1 MFNAIYKP
9 NQLILGSGYI
19 AICTGWTPAKS
30 VERKLDPSDYAV
42 IGNLYSASRGINFL
56 VRNLLANP
64 HVRYLVVMDSTPEDK
79 NSGSVQCLKD
89 FFQNGAY
96 KGKNDV
102 GKPCWVIDSLVKG
115 YIDIDI
121 PLEVLNQLRSS
132 VVLKD
137 CLTVY
142 SILPTVK
149 EIAEPMYGTFI
160 KPWAE
165 PMVFPYNEP
174 TSEVKPGPIYGHR
187 IEGKTITETWIK
199 ILQRIKTT
207 GTIRPTGYDGKWQE
221 LIDLMAVV
229 TDEPEDFYFPDPNY
243 LPLDREYLKDYIPQ
257 ILDDADY
264 REGVKYTYGQRL
276 RSWFGQ
282 DQIKAVINK
291 LIKEIDSASAVMSLW
306 DSGSGNP
313 QSLTSGCYSLA
324 SRSDFSRS
332 NEFFF
337 DSDGWEI
344 VPNSIDRGGRSIGDS
359 DHNHGG
365 SPCLNHIWVRVVDN
379 ELSLTATFRSNDM
392 FSAWPAN
399 AMGLR
404 ALQRHIRD
412 EIARQSDY
420 DLTMGPLITISQS
433 AHIYDDCWE
442 NVEQLINNQY
452 QSIINQELQNYS
464 DPTGNFLVETSGYN
478 EYNITISQLTPNGE
492 FVGKW
497 EGKNPLKLIRQIVT
511 DCPSIQSF
519 HIGYL
524 AREIERAF
532 QQKTNYTQDR

>member
-9 NQLILGSGYI
+9 NQLIIGTGYI

-30 VERKLDPSDYAV
+30 VAAKLDPSDYAV

-64 HVRYLVVMDSTPEDK
+64 HVRDLVAMNLTREDK
-79 NSGSVQCLKD
+79 ISGSIQCLKD
-89 FFQNGAY
+89 FFENGVY
-96 KGKNDV
+96 RGKNDV

-132 VVLKD
+132 VTLRD
-137 CLTVY
+137 SLTTYAILATVY
-142 SILPTVK
+142 G
-149 EIAEPMYGTFI
+149 AN

-174 TSEVKPGPIYGHR
+174 TSEVKPGPLYGHR
-187 IEGKTITETWIK
+187 IEGKTIVETWIK

-221 LIDLMAVV
+221 LIDLMAIV
-229 TDEPEDFYFPDPNY
+229 TDEPEDFYFPEPNY
-243 LPLDREYLKDYIPQ
+243 LPLDREYLENYIPQ

-282 DQIKAVINK
+282 DQIEQVISK
-291 LIKEIDSASAVMSLW
+291 LVKEIDSASAVMSLW
-306 DSGSGNP
+306 DSGSASHNWIIKPGHERP
-313 QSLTSGCYSLA
+313 LPLCYM
-324 SRSDFSRS
+324 FSAVER
-332 NEFFF
+332 F
-337 DSDGWEI
+337 
-344 VPNSIDRGGRSIGDS
+344 GREKGDS

-404 ALQRHIRD
+404 ALQWHIRD
-412 EIARQSDY
+412 EIASRSDY
-420 DLTMGPLITISQS
+420 NLTMGPLITISQS

-442 NVEQLINNQY
+442 NVEQLLTNQY
-452 QSIINQELQNYS
+452 QSIINQELRSYS
-464 DPTGNFLVETSGYN
+464 DPTGNFLVETDGN
-478 EYNITISQLTPNGE
+478 NITVSQLTPNGE

-497 EGKNPLKLIRQIVT
+497 EGKNSLKLIRQIVT
-511 DCPSIQSF
+511 DCPSIQSL
-519 HIGYL
+519 HVGYL
-524 AREIERAF
+524 AREIERAS
-532 QQKTNYTQDR
+532 QQKTNYTQDK

>member
-30 VERKLDPSDYAV
+30 VAAKLDPSDYAV

-64 HVRYLVVMDSTPEDK
+64 HVRDLVAMDSTREDK

-89 FFQNGAY
+89 FFENGVY

-102 GKPCWVIDSLVKG
+102 GKECWVIDSLVKG

-132 VVLKD
+132 VTLRNS
-137 CLTVY
+137 LTTFLLLATVY
-142 SILPTVK
+142 G
-149 EIAEPMYGTFI
+149 AN

-165 PMVFPYNEP
+165 PMVFPYNES
-174 TSEVKPGPIYGHR
+174 TSEVKPGPRYGHR
-187 IEGKTITETWIK
+187 IEGKTIAETWIK

-221 LIDLMAVV
+221 LIDLMAIV
-229 TDEPEDFYFPDPNY
+229 TDEPEDFYFPEPNY
-243 LPLDREYLKDYIPQ
+243 LPLDREYLKNYIPQ
-257 ILDDADY
+257 ILSDADY

-282 DQIKAVINK
+282 DQIKAVITK

-306 DSGSGNP
+306 DSGSGNY
-313 QSLTSGCYSLA
+313 QILA
-324 SRSDFSRS
+324 
-332 NEFFF
+332 EH
-337 DSDGWEI
+337 
-344 VPNSIDRGGRSIGDS
+344 NSWRGHDYHTIARGERKGGDS

-365 SPCLNHIWVRVVDN
+365 SPCLNHLWIRVVDN

-412 EIARQSDY
+412 EIASESEY

-452 QSIINQELQNYS
+452 QLIINKEIQSYS
-464 DPTGNFLVETSGYN
+464 DPTGNFLVETDAN
-478 EYNITISQLTPNGE
+478 NITVSQLTPNGE

-497 EGKNPLKLIRQIVT
+497 EGKNPLKLIRQIIA
-511 DCPSIQSF
+511 DCPSIQPF

-524 AREIERAF
+524 AREIERAS
-532 QQKTNYTQDR
+532 QLKTNYTQDK

>member
-9 NQLILGSGYI
+9 NQLIIGTGCI

-30 VERKLDPSDYAV
+30 VASKLDPSDYAV

-64 HVRYLVVMDSTPEDK
+64 CVRHLVVMNSTREDK
-79 NSGSVQCLKD
+79 NSGSVQCLQD
-89 FFQNGAY
+89 FFENGVY
-96 KGKNDV
+96 RGKNDV
-102 GKPCWVIDSLVKG
+102 GNPCWVIDSLVKG

-132 VVLKD
+132 ISVVSNLDWIVEIKS
-137 CLTVY
+137 LNQY
-142 SILPTVK
+142 SKV
-149 EIAEPMYGTFI
+149 

-165 PMVFPYNEP
+165 PMVFPYDEP
-174 TSEVKPGPIYGHR
+174 TSEVKPGPLYGHR
-187 IEGKTITETWIK
+187 IEGRTIAETWIK

-221 LIDLMAVV
+221 LIDLMAIV
-229 TDEPEDFYFPDPNY
+229 TDEPEDFYFPEPNY
-243 LPLDREYLKDYIPQ
+243 LPLDKEYLKNYIPQ

-306 DSGSGNP
+306 DSGSGTY
-313 QSLTSGCYSLA
+313 QILA
-324 SRSDFSRS
+324 EHNSWRNNDYHT
-332 NEFFF
+332 
-337 DSDGWEI
+337 I
-344 VPNSIDRGGRSIGDS
+344 VRGERKGGDS

-365 SPCLNHIWVRVVDN
+365 SPCLNHIWVRVVGK

-412 EIARQSDY
+412 KIASQSDH
-420 DLTMGPLITISQS
+420 DLTIGPLITISQS

-452 QSIINQELQNYS
+452 QSIISQEFRSYS
-464 DPTGNFLVETSGYN
+464 DPTGNFLVETDEN
-478 EYNITISQLTPNGE
+478 NVTVSQLTPSGE

-497 EGKNPLKLIRQIVT
+497 EGKNPLKLIRQIIA

-524 AREIERAF
+524 AREIERAS
-532 QQKTNYTQDR
+532 QQRASYTQDR

>member
-30 VERKLDPSDYAV
+30 VAAKLDPSDYAV

-64 HVRYLVVMDSTPEDK
+64 HVRDLVVMDSTQEDK

-89 FFQNGAY
+89 FFENGVY

-102 GKPCWVIDSLVKG
+102 GKECWVIDSLVKG

-132 VVLKD
+132 VTLRD
-137 CLTVY
+137 SLTTYAILMLRLSVY
-142 SILPTVK
+142 G
-149 EIAEPMYGTFI
+149 AN

-174 TSEVKPGPIYGHR
+174 TSEVKPGPLYGHR
-187 IEGKTITETWIK
+187 IEGKTIAETWIK

-221 LIDLMAVV
+221 LIDLMAIV
-229 TDEPEDFYFPDPNY
+229 TDEPEDFYFPEPNY
-243 LPLDREYLKDYIPQ
+243 LPLDKKYLKNYIPQ
-257 ILDDADY
+257 ILDDANY

-282 DQIKAVINK
+282 DQIKAVITK

-306 DSGSGNP
+306 DSGSGNY
-313 QSLTSGCYSLA
+313 QILA
-324 SRSDFSRS
+324 EHNSWRGHDYHT
-332 NEFFF
+332 
-337 DSDGWEI
+337 I
-344 VPNSIDRGGRSIGDS
+344 VRGERKKGDS
-359 DHNHGG
+359 DHNHSG

-404 ALQRHIRD
+404 ALQHHIRD
-412 EIARQSDY
+412 EIASQSEY

-442 NVEQLINNQY
+442 TVQQLIDNQY
-452 QSIINQELQNYS
+452 QSIISQEFRGYS
-464 DPTGNFLVETSGYN
+464 DPVGNFLVETDGN
-478 EYNITISQLTPNGE
+478 NITVSQLTPNGE
-492 FVGKW
+492 FVGNW
-497 EGKNPLKLIRQIVT
+497 EGKNPLKLIRQIIA

-524 AREIERAF
+524 AREIERAS
-532 QQKTNYTQDR
+532 QLKTNYTQDK

>member
-1 MFNAIYKP
+1 MFNPIYKP
-9 NQLILGSGYI
+9 NQLIIGTGCI

-30 VERKLDPSDYAV
+30 VATKLDPSDYAV

-64 HVRYLVVMDSTPEDK
+64 HVRDLVVMNLTREDK

-89 FFQNGAY
+89 FFENGVY
-96 KGKNDV
+96 RGKNDV
-102 GKPCWVIDSLVKG
+102 GKVCWVIDSLVKG

-121 PLEVLNQLRSS
+121 PLEVLNKLRLQGVRLVPISS
-132 VVLKD
+132 QAIDWIAKIK
-137 CLTVY
+137 
-142 SILPTVK
+142 SLPSHSNS
-149 EIAEPMYGTFI
+149 I
-160 KPWAE
+160 KPWGKSL
-165 PMVFPYNEP
+165 VFPYNEP
-174 TSEVKPGPIYGHR
+174 TSEVKPGTRYGHR
-187 IEGKTITETWIK
+187 IEGKTIAETWIK

-207 GTIRPTGYDGKWQE
+207 GTVRPTGYDGKWQE
-221 LIDLMAVV
+221 LIDLMAIV
-229 TDEPEDFYFPDPNY
+229 TDEPPDFYFPEPNY
-243 LPLDREYLKDYIPQ
+243 LPLDKEYLKNYIPQ

-264 REGVKYTYGQRL
+264 RERVKYTYGQRL

-306 DSGSGNP
+306 DSGSGNF
-313 QSLTSGCYSLA
+313 QILA
-324 SRSDFSRS
+324 EHNSWRKHDYHT
-332 NEFFF
+332 
-337 DSDGWEI
+337 I
-344 VPNSIDRGGRSIGDS
+344 VRGERKGGDS
-359 DHNHGG
+359 DHDHGG
-365 SPCLNHIWVRVVDN
+365 SPCLNHIWVRIVDN

-412 EIARQSDY
+412 EIASQSDY
-420 DLTMGPLITISQS
+420 NLTIGPLVTISQS

-442 NVEQLINNQY
+442 TVEQLINNQY
-452 QSIINQELQNYS
+452 QSIINQEFRDYS
-464 DPTGNFLVETSGYN
+464 DPAGNFLVETDGN
-478 EYNITISQLTPNGE
+478 NITVSQLTPSGE

-497 EGKNPLKLIRQIVT
+497 EGKNPLNLIRQIIA
-511 DCPSIQSF
+511 DCPSIQPL

-524 AREIERAF
+524 AREIERASH
-532 QQKTNYTQDR
+532 QKTNYTQDR

>member
-1 MFNAIYKP
+1 
-9 NQLILGSGYI
+9 
-19 AICTGWTPAKS
+19 
-30 VERKLDPSDYAV
+30 
-42 IGNLYSASRGINFL
+42 
-56 VRNLLANP
+56 
-64 HVRYLVVMDSTPEDK
+64 
-79 NSGSVQCLKD
+79 LKD
-89 FFQNGAY
+89 FFENGVY

-102 GKPCWVIDSLVKG
+102 GKECWVIDSLVKG
-115 YIDIDI
+115 YIDTDI

-132 VVLKD
+132 VTLRD
-137 CLTVY
+137 NLTTYAILMLRLSVY
-142 SILPTVK
+142 G
-149 EIAEPMYGTFI
+149 AN

-174 TSEVKPGPIYGHR
+174 TSEVKPGPRYGHR
-187 IEGKTITETWIK
+187 IEGKTIAETWIK

-221 LIDLMAVV
+221 LIDLMAIV
-229 TDEPEDFYFPDPNY
+229 TDEPEDFYFPEPNY
-243 LPLDREYLKDYIPQ
+243 LPLDREYLKNYIPQ
-257 ILDDADY
+257 ILDDANY

-282 DQIKAVINK
+282 DQIKAVIGK

-306 DSGSGNP
+306 DSGSGNY
-313 QSLTSGCYSLA
+313 QILA
-324 SRSDFSRS
+324 EHNSWRKNDYHT
-332 NEFFF
+332 
-337 DSDGWEI
+337 I
-344 VPNSIDRGGRSIGDS
+344 VRGERKGGDS

-412 EIARQSDY
+412 KIASQSEY

-442 NVEQLINNQY
+442 TVEQLLANQY
-452 QSIINQELQNYS
+452 QSIISQEFRGYS
-464 DPTGNFLVETSGYN
+464 DPVGNFLVETDGN
-478 EYNITISQLTPNGE
+478 NITVSQLNPNGE
-492 FVGKW
+492 FVGEW
-497 EGKNPLKLIRQIVT
+497 EGKNPLKLIRQIIA

-524 AREIERAF
+524 AREIERAS
-532 QQKTNYTQDR
+532 QLKTNYTQDK

>member
-9 NQLILGSGYI
+9 NQLIIGTGYI

-30 VERKLDPSDYAV
+30 VASKLDPSDYAV

-64 HVRYLVVMDSTPEDK
+64 HVRYLVTMNLTREDK
-79 NSGSVQCLKD
+79 NSGSVQCLQD
-89 FFQNGAY
+89 FFENGVHR
-96 KGKNDV
+96 GKNDV
-102 GKPCWVIDSLVKG
+102 GKECWVIDSLVKG

-121 PLEVLNQLRSS
+121 PLEVLNQLRSQGVS
-132 VVLKD
+132 LFPIPSQENFIDWIV
-137 CLTVY
+137 
-142 SILPTVK
+142 
-149 EIAEPMYGTFI
+149 EIKSLNQYPKV
-160 KPWAE
+160 KPWAK
-165 PMVFPYNEP
+165 PMVFPYSEP
-174 TSEVKPGPIYGHR
+174 TSEVKPGPRYGHR

-221 LIDLMAVV
+221 LIDLMAIV
-229 TDEPEDFYFPDPNY
+229 TDEPEDFYFPEPNY
-243 LPLDREYLKDYIPQ
+243 LPLDREYLKNYIPQ

-264 REGVKYTYGQRL
+264 RERVKYTYGQRL

-282 DQIKAVINK
+282 DQIEAVINK

-306 DSGSGNP
+306 DSGSGNS

-324 SRSDFSRS
+324 LGSQFSRS
-332 NEFFF
+332 NQFFF
-337 DSDGWEI
+337 DSDGGEI
-344 VPNSIDRGGRSIGDS
+344 VPNSIDRGGRSVGDS

-412 EIARQSDY
+412 EIAGQSEY

-442 NVEQLINNQY
+442 NVEQLLANQY
-452 QSIINQELQNYS
+452 QSIINKEIQSYS
-464 DPTGNFLVETSGYN
+464 DPTGNFLVETDGNS
-478 EYNITISQLTPNGE
+478 ITVSQLTPIGE

-497 EGKNPLKLIRQIVT
+497 EGKNPLKLIRQIVA
-511 DCPSIQSF
+511 DCPSIQPF
-519 HIGYL
+519 HVGYL
-524 AREIERAF
+524 AREIERAS

>member
-30 VERKLDPSDYAV
+30 VAAKLDPSDYAV

-64 HVRYLVVMDSTPEDK
+64 HVCDLVVMDSTREDK

-89 FFQNGAY
+89 FFENGVY

-102 GKPCWVIDSLVKG
+102 GKECWVIDSLVKG

-132 VVLKD
+132 VTLRD
-137 CLTVY
+137 NLTTYAILMLRLSVY
-142 SILPTVK
+142 G
-149 EIAEPMYGTFI
+149 AN

-174 TSEVKPGPIYGHR
+174 TSEVKPGPLYGHR
-187 IEGKTITETWIK
+187 IEGKTIAETWIK

-207 GTIRPTGYDGKWQE
+207 GAIRPTGYDGKWQE
-221 LIDLMAVV
+221 LIDLMAIV
-229 TDEPEDFYFPDPNY
+229 TDEPEDFYFPEPNY
-243 LPLDREYLKDYIPQ
+243 LPLDREYLKNYIPQ
-257 ILDDADY
+257 ILDDANY

-282 DQIKAVINK
+282 DQIKAVITK

-306 DSGSGNP
+306 DSGSGNY
-313 QSLTSGCYSLA
+313 QILA
-324 SRSDFSRS
+324 
-332 NEFFF
+332 EH
-337 DSDGWEI
+337 DSW
-344 VPNSIDRGGRSIGDS
+344 RGHDHNTIARGERKGGDS

-412 EIARQSDY
+412 EIASQSEY
-420 DLTMGPLITISQS
+420 DLTMGSLITISQS

-452 QSIINQELQNYS
+452 QSIISQEFRGYN
-464 DPTGNFLVETSGYN
+464 DPAGNFLVETDGN
-478 EYNITISQLTPNGE
+478 NITVSQLTPNGE
-492 FVGKW
+492 FVENW
-497 EGKNPLKLIRQIVT
+497 EGKNPLKLIRQIIA
-511 DCPSIQSF
+511 DCPSIQPF

-524 AREIERAF
+524 AREIERAS
-532 QQKTNYTQDR
+532 QLKTNYTQDK

>member
-30 VERKLDPSDYAV
+30 VASKLDPSDYAV

-64 HVRYLVVMDSTPEDK
+64 HVRDLVTMDSTREDK

-89 FFQNGAY
+89 FFENGVY
-96 KGKNDV
+96 RGKNDV
-102 GKPCWVIDSLVKG
+102 GKECWVIDSLIKG

-149 EIAEPMYGTFI
+149 QITEPMYGTFI

-174 TSEVKPGPIYGHR
+174 TSEVKPGPLYGHR
-187 IEGKTITETWIK
+187 IEGKTIAETWIK

-221 LIDLMAVV
+221 LIDLMVIV
-229 TDEPEDFYFPDPNY
+229 TDEPEDFYFPEPNY
-243 LPLDREYLKDYIPQ
+243 LPLDRDYLKNYIPQ

-282 DQIKAVINK
+282 DQIEQVINK
-291 LIKEIDSASAVMSLW
+291 LVKEIDSASAVMSLW
-306 DSGSGNP
+306 DSGTGGVNE
-313 QSLTSGCYSLA
+313 
-324 SRSDFSRS
+324 S
-332 NEFFF
+332 NLYQTIRRYGR
-337 DSDGWEI
+337 DG
-344 VPNSIDRGGRSIGDS
+344 GDS

-404 ALQRHIRD
+404 ALQHHIRD
-412 EIARQSDY
+412 EIASQSDY

-452 QSIINQELQNYS
+452 QSIINKEIQSYS
-464 DPTGNFLVETSGYN
+464 DPTGNFLIETSGYN
-478 EYNITISQLTPNGE
+478 GYNITVSQLTPSGE

-511 DCPSIQSF
+511 DCPSIQPS

-524 AREIERAF
+524 AREIERAS
-532 QQKTNYTQDR
+532 QQKTNYIQDK

>member
-30 VERKLDPSDYAV
+30 VAAKLDPSDYAV

-64 HVRYLVVMDSTPEDK
+64 HVCDLVVMDSTREDK

-89 FFQNGAY
+89 FFENGVY

-102 GKPCWVIDSLVKG
+102 GKECWVIDSLVKG

-132 VVLKD
+132 VTLRD
-137 CLTVY
+137 NLTTYAILMLRLSVY
-142 SILPTVK
+142 G
-149 EIAEPMYGTFI
+149 AN

-174 TSEVKPGPIYGHR
+174 TSEVKPGPRYGHR
-187 IEGKTITETWIK
+187 IEGKTIAETWIK

-221 LIDLMAVV
+221 LIDLMAIV
-229 TDEPEDFYFPDPNY
+229 TDEPEDFYFPEPNY
-243 LPLDREYLKDYIPQ
+243 LPLDREYLKNYIPQ
-257 ILDDADY
+257 ILDDANY
-264 REGVKYTYGQRL
+264 QERVKYTYGQRL

-282 DQIKAVINK
+282 DQIKAVITK

-306 DSGSGNP
+306 DSGSGNY
-313 QSLTSGCYSLA
+313 QILA
-324 SRSDFSRS
+324 
-332 NEFFF
+332 EH
-337 DSDGWEI
+337 DSW
-344 VPNSIDRGGRSIGDS
+344 RGHDHNTIARGERKGGDS

-412 EIARQSDY
+412 EIASQSEY

-442 NVEQLINNQY
+442 TVEQLLANQY
-452 QSIINQELQNYS
+452 QSIISQEFRGYS
-464 DPTGNFLVETSGYN
+464 DPAGNFLVETDGN
-478 EYNITISQLTPNGE
+478 NITVSQLTPNGE
-492 FVGKW
+492 FVGNW
-497 EGKNPLKLIRQIVT
+497 EGKNPLKLIRQIIA
-511 DCPSIQSF
+511 DCPSIQPF

-524 AREIERAF
+524 AREIERAS
-532 QQKTNYTQDR
+532 QLKTNYTQDK

>member
-1 MFNAIYKP
+1 MFNPIYKP
-9 NQLILGSGYI
+9 NQLILGTGCI

-30 VERKLDPSDYAV
+30 VATKLKLSDYAV

-64 HVRYLVVMDSTPEDK
+64 HVRDLVVMDLTREDK

-89 FFQNGAY
+89 FFENGVY
-96 KGKNDV
+96 RGKNDV
-102 GKPCWVIDSLVKG
+102 GKVCWVIDSLVKG

-121 PLEVLNQLRSS
+121 PLEVLNELRSQVNLFPIPS
-132 VVLKD
+132 QANFIDWIAKIKSLPSHSN
-137 CLTVY
+137 
-142 SILPTVK
+142 SIN
-149 EIAEPMYGTFI
+149 
-160 KPWAE
+160 PWAE
-165 PMVFPYNEP
+165 PMIFPYSEP
-174 TSEVKPGPIYGHR
+174 TSAVKPGTRYGHR
-187 IEGKTITETWIK
+187 IEGKTIAETWIK

-221 LIDLMAVV
+221 LIDLMAIV
-229 TDEPEDFYFPDPNY
+229 TNEPEDFYFPEPNY
-243 LPLDREYLKDYIPQ
+243 LPLDKEYLKNYIPQ

-282 DQIKAVINK
+282 DQIKAVIKK

-313 QSLTSGCYSLA
+313 QILA
-324 SRSDFSRS
+324 EHNSWRKHDYHT
-332 NEFFF
+332 
-337 DSDGWEI
+337 I
-344 VPNSIDRGGRSIGDS
+344 VRGERKGGDS

-404 ALQRHIRD
+404 ALQQHIRD
-412 EIARQSDY
+412 EIASQSDY

-442 NVEQLINNQY
+442 TVEQLINNQY
-452 QSIINQELQNYS
+452 QSIISQEFQGYS
-464 DPTGNFLVETSGYN
+464 DPAGNFLVETDGN
-478 EYNITISQLTPNGE
+478 NITVSQLTPSGE

-497 EGKNPLKLIRQIVT
+497 ESKNPLNLIRQIIT
-511 DCPSIQSF
+511 DCPSIQPF

-524 AREIERAF
+524 AREIERAS

>member
-1 MFNAIYKP
+1 
-9 NQLILGSGYI
+9 
-19 AICTGWTPAKS
+19 
-30 VERKLDPSDYAV
+30 
-42 IGNLYSASRGINFL
+42 
-56 VRNLLANP
+56 
-64 HVRYLVVMDSTPEDK
+64 
-79 NSGSVQCLKD
+79 
-89 FFQNGAY
+89 
-96 KGKNDV
+96 
-102 GKPCWVIDSLVKG
+102 VKG

-132 VVLKD
+132 VTLRD
-137 CLTVY
+137 SLTTYAILMLRLSVY
-142 SILPTVK
+142 G
-149 EIAEPMYGTFI
+149 AN
-160 KPWAE
+160 KPWAK

-174 TSEVKPGPIYGHR
+174 TSEVKPGPRYGHR
-187 IEGKTITETWIK
+187 IEGKTIAETWIK

-221 LIDLMAVV
+221 LIDLMAIV
-229 TDEPEDFYFPDPNY
+229 TDEPEDFYFPEPNY
-243 LPLDREYLKDYIPQ
+243 LPLDREYLKNYIPQ
-257 ILDDADY
+257 ILDDANY

-282 DQIKAVINK
+282 DQIKAVITK

-306 DSGSGNP
+306 DSGSGNY
-313 QSLTSGCYSLA
+313 QILA
-324 SRSDFSRS
+324 
-332 NEFFF
+332 EH
-337 DSDGWEI
+337 DSW
-344 VPNSIDRGGRSIGDS
+344 RGHDHNTIARGERKGGDS

-412 EIARQSDY
+412 EIASQSEY

-452 QSIINQELQNYS
+452 QSIISQEFRGYN
-464 DPTGNFLVETSGYN
+464 DRAGNFLVETDG
-478 EYNITISQLTPNGE
+478 NIITVSQLTPNGE
-492 FVGKW
+492 FVENW
-497 EGKNPLKLIRQIVT
+497 EGKNPLKLIRQIIA

-524 AREIERAF
+524 AREIERAS
-532 QQKTNYTQDR
+532 QLKTNYTQDK

>member
-9 NQLILGSGYI
+9 NQLIIGTGHI

-30 VERKLDPSDYAV
+30 VASKLDPSDYAV

-64 HVRYLVVMDSTPEDK
+64 HVRYLVVINSTREDK

-89 FFQNGAY
+89 FFENGVY

-102 GKPCWVIDSLVKG
+102 GKPCWIIDSLVKG

-121 PLEVLNQLRSS
+121 PLEVLNQSRSS
-132 VVLKD
+132 INVVSNLDWIVEIKS
-137 CLTVY
+137 LNQY
-142 SILPTVK
+142 SKV
-149 EIAEPMYGTFI
+149 

-174 TSEVKPGPIYGHR
+174 TSEVKPGPLYGHR
-187 IEGKTITETWIK
+187 IEGKTIAETWIK

-221 LIDLMAVV
+221 LIDLMAIV
-229 TDEPEDFYFPDPNY
+229 TDEPEDFYFPEPNY
-243 LPLDREYLKDYIPQ
+243 LPLDKEYLKNYIPQ

-291 LIKEIDSASAVMSLW
+291 LVKEIDSASAVMSLW
-306 DSGSGNP
+306 DSGSGNY
-313 QSLTSGCYSLA
+313 QILA
-324 SRSDFSRS
+324 EHNSWRNNDY
-332 NEFFF
+332 NT
-337 DSDGWEI
+337 I
-344 VPNSIDRGGRSIGDS
+344 VRGERKKGDS

-404 ALQRHIRD
+404 ALQHHIRD
-412 EIARQSDY
+412 GIASQSDY

-452 QSIINQELQNYS
+452 QSIINKEIQSYS
-464 DPTGNFLVETSGYN
+464 DPTGNFLVETDGN
-478 EYNITISQLTPNGE
+478 NITVGQLTPNGE

-511 DCPSIQSF
+511 DCPSIQSL

-524 AREIERAF
+524 AREIERAS
-532 QQKTNYTQDR
+532 QQKTNYTQDK

>member
-30 VERKLDPSDYAV
+30 VAAKLDPSDYAV

-64 HVRYLVVMDSTPEDK
+64 HVRDLVVMDSTREDK

-89 FFQNGAY
+89 FFENGVY

-102 GKPCWVIDSLVKG
+102 GKECWVIDSLVKG

-121 PLEVLNQLRSS
+121 PLEVLDQLRSS
-132 VVLKD
+132 VVLRD
-137 CLTVY
+137 SLTTY
-142 SILPTVK
+142 AIL
-149 EIAEPMYGTFI
+149 ATF

-174 TSEVKPGPIYGHR
+174 TSEVKPGPRYGHR
-187 IEGKTITETWIK
+187 VEGKTIAETWIK
-199 ILQRIKTT
+199 ILQRIKTI

-221 LIDLMAVV
+221 LIDLMAIV
-229 TDEPEDFYFPDPNY
+229 TDEPEDFYFPEPNY
-243 LPLDREYLKDYIPQ
+243 LPLDREYLKNYIPQ
-257 ILDDADY
+257 ILSDADY
-264 REGVKYTYGQRL
+264 KEGVKYTYGQRL

-282 DQIKAVINK
+282 DQIKAVIAK

-306 DSGSGNP
+306 DSGSGNY
-313 QSLTSGCYSLA
+313 QILA
-324 SRSDFSRS
+324 EHNSWRKNDYHT
-332 NEFFF
+332 
-337 DSDGWEI
+337 I
-344 VPNSIDRGGRSIGDS
+344 VRGERKGGDS

-399 AMGLR
+399 AIGLR

-412 EIARQSDY
+412 KIASQSEY

-442 NVEQLINNQY
+442 TVVQLLANQY
-452 QSIINQELQNYS
+452 QSIISQEFRGYS
-464 DPTGNFLVETSGYN
+464 DPAGNFLVETDGN
-478 EYNITISQLTPNGE
+478 NITVSQLNPNGE
-492 FVGKW
+492 FVGEW
-497 EGKNPLKLIRQIVT
+497 EGKNPLKLIRQIIA

-524 AREIERAF
+524 AREIERAS
-532 QQKTNYTQDR
+532 QLKTNYTQDK

>member
-9 NQLILGSGYI
+9 NQLIIGTGYI

-30 VERKLDPSDYAV
+30 VASKLDPSDYAV

-64 HVRYLVVMDSTPEDK
+64 HVRDLVAIDSTREDK

-89 FFQNGAY
+89 FFGSGVY

-121 PLEVLNQLRSS
+121 PLKVLNQLRSQGVS
-132 VVLKD
+132 LFPIPSQESFTDWIV
-137 CLTVY
+137 
-142 SILPTVK
+142 
-149 EIAEPMYGTFI
+149 EIKSLNQYFKV

-174 TSEVKPGPIYGHR
+174 TSDVKPGPLYGHR
-187 IEGKTITETWIK
+187 IEGKTIAETWIK

-221 LIDLMAVV
+221 LIDLMAIV
-229 TDEPEDFYFPDPNY
+229 TDEPEDFYFPEPNY
-243 LPLDREYLKDYIPQ
+243 LPLDKEYLKNYIPQ
-257 ILDDADY
+257 ILDDANY

-306 DSGSGNP
+306 DSGNGNY
-313 QSLTSGCYSLA
+313 QILA
-324 SRSDFSRS
+324 EHSSWRNNDYHT
-332 NEFFF
+332 
-337 DSDGWEI
+337 I
-344 VPNSIDRGGRSIGDS
+344 VRGERKGGDS

-365 SPCLNHIWVRVVDN
+365 SPCLNHIWARVVDN

-412 EIARQSDY
+412 KIASQSDY

-442 NVEQLINNQY
+442 NVEQLLNNQY
-452 QSIINQELQNYS
+452 QSIINQELRSYG
-464 DPTGNFLVETSGYN
+464 DPAGNFLVEASGYN
-478 EYNITISQLTPNGE
+478 GYNITVSQLTPSGE

-497 EGKNPLKLIRQIVT
+497 EGKSPLKLIRQIIT

-524 AREIERAF
+524 AREIERAS
-532 QQKTNYTQDR
+532 QQRANYTQD

>member
-30 VERKLDPSDYAV
+30 VASKLDPSDYAV
-42 IGNLYSASRGINFL
+42 IGNLYSPSRGINFL

-64 HVRYLVVMDSTPEDK
+64 HVRYLVTINLTREDK

-89 FFQNGAY
+89 FFENGVY
-96 KGKNDV
+96 RGKNDV
-102 GKPCWVIDSLVKG
+102 GKECWVIDSLIKG

-121 PLEVLNQLRSS
+121 PLKVLNQLRSS
-132 VVLKD
+132 VSVVSNLDWIVEIKS
-137 CLTVY
+137 LNQYSTV
-142 SILPTVK
+142 
-149 EIAEPMYGTFI
+149 

-174 TSEVKPGPIYGHR
+174 TSEVKPGPLYGHR
-187 IEGKTITETWIK
+187 IEGKTIAETWIK

-229 TDEPEDFYFPDPNY
+229 TDEPEDFYFPEPNY
-243 LPLDREYLKDYIPQ
+243 LPLDKEYLKNYIPQ

-282 DQIKAVINK
+282 DQIEKVINK
-291 LIKEIDSASAVMSLW
+291 LVKEIDSASAVMSLW
-306 DSGSGNP
+306 DSGTGGVNE
-313 QSLTSGCYSLA
+313 
-324 SRSDFSRS
+324 S
-332 NEFFF
+332 NLYQTIRRYGR
-337 DSDGWEI
+337 DG
-344 VPNSIDRGGRSIGDS
+344 GDS

-404 ALQRHIRD
+404 ALQWHIRD
-412 EIARQSDY
+412 EIASQSDY

-452 QSIINQELQNYS
+452 QSIVNKEIQSYS
-464 DPTGNFLVETSGYN
+464 DPTGNFLIETSGYN
-478 EYNITISQLTPNGE
+478 GYNITVSQLTPSGE

-511 DCPSIQSF
+511 DCPSIQPS

-524 AREIERAF
+524 AREIERAS
-532 QQKTNYTQDR
+532 QQKTNYIQDK